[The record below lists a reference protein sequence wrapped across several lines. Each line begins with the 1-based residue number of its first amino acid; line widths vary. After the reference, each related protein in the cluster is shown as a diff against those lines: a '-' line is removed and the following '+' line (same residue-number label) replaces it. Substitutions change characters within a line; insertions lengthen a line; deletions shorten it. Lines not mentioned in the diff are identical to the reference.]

1 MDLKI
6 TGGRIVTAEGTY
18 KADIGINKGKIT
30 AIADKLPNE
39 ARTTISAKGKIV
51 FPGAID
57 VHVHLQLPFCGTV
70 SADDFENGTKAAA
83 CGGVTTVIDFAIQK
97 KGETLKK
104 TVAARRAEADGKV
117 SVDYALHAV
126 PTDWSEKTKGEL
138 FQLADSGYTT
148 FKMFMIYAREGMISD
163 DDALFAALEETAGF
177 GGMVGVHAESVRV
190 LDLLLDRYHNKQDMK
205 KYGAYCHVLSRPNFI
220 ESEAIQR
227 AVNWAE
233 ATGGKLYIVHM
244 STAEGADIISDAKK
258 RGLNV
263 YAETCPQYLLLD
275 DSVFKK
281 PNGHLYGTCPQ
292 VKKKADSDRLW
303 EAMAAGDVSVVA
315 TDTCTFNKK
324 QKAMWKGDFTKIP
337 FGMPG
342 VETLL
347 PLMYSYGVGKKR
359 ITESQ
364 LVKLICT
371 NPAKLM
377 GMYPEKGN
385 ISIGA
390 DADLVVFD
398 PHRKVTL
405 SHKNLQTNCD
415 WSPFEGFKLKG
426 YPDTTISRG
435 QVVAIQ
441 GVFVGDVG
449 SGRFVKRHIGM
460 NLK

>member
-1 MDLKI
+1 MDLII
-6 TGGRIVTAEGTY
+6 TGGRIVTAEGSY
-18 KADIGINKGKIT
+18 KADIGIEKGKIK
-30 AIADKLPNE
+30 AVAEKIPQKAK
-39 ARTTISAKGKIV
+39 TTIDARGMLV

-97 KGETLKK
+97 KGETLKRA
-104 TVAARRAEADGKV
+104 VEARRTEADGKV
-117 SVDYALHAV
+117 AVDYSLHAV
-126 PTDWSEKTKGEL
+126 PTDWNERTKKELRKLAGE
-138 FQLADSGYTT
+138 GYTT

-163 DDALFAALEETAGF
+163 DDALFAALEETSNF

-190 LDLLLDRYHNKQDMK
+190 LDLLIDRYHNKQDMK

-233 ATGGKLYIVHM
+233 ATGGRLYIVHM
-244 STAEGADIISDAKK
+244 STAEGADIISAARK

-292 VKKKADSDRLW
+292 VKKKADSERLW
-303 EAMAAGDVSVVA
+303 QGLASGDVSVVA
-315 TDTCTFNKK
+315 TDTCTFNIK
-324 QKAMWKGDFTKIP
+324 QKAMWKGDFTRIP
-337 FGMPG
+337 FGLPG

-359 ITESQ
+359 ISENQ
-364 LVKLICT
+364 LVKLLCT
-371 NPAKLM
+371 NPARLM
-377 GMYPEKGN
+377 GLYPEKGT
-385 ISIGA
+385 IAVGS

-398 PHRKVTL
+398 PRKQVTL

-435 QVVAIQ
+435 KVVAKN
-441 GVFVGDVG
+441 GKFVGKAG
-449 SGRFVKRHIGM
+449 HGKFVKRHIGM
-460 NLK
+460 NL